1 MVEAELGRFGDKRL
15 ADVGNTLLASMRSE
29 RTLCLPQ
36 LAKDRNQFVQFGRF
50 VANPAV
56 TTQEMLASTARLTD
70 QRAAGRH
77 VLAILSLPRPS
88 PGEGRGT
95 PPTCASPRT
104 RPASAA
110 SAATPTTSVPV
121 CSCIRCWRSMPA
133 MAV

>member
-15 ADVGNTLLASMRSE
+15 ADVGNALLASMRSE
-29 RTLCLPQ
+29 RTLCLRQ

-56 TTQEMLASTARLTD
+56 TAQEMLASAARLTD
-70 QRAAGRH
+70 QRATGRH
-77 VLAILSLPRPS
+77 VLAIMSLPRRRP
-88 PGEGRGT
+88 GT
-95 PPTCASPRT
+95 PPTCASPPT

-110 SAATPTTSVPV
+110 SAATPTTPVPV
-121 CSCIRCWRSMPA
+121 CSCIRCWRSMPI